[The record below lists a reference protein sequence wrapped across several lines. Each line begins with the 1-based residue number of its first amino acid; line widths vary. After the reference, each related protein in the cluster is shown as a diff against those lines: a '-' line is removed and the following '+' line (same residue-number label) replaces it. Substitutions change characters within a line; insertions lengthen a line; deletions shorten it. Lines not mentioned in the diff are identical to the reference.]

1 MWFTCRH
8 PVPSEKKLPMPDSA
22 ELEQKIIDAIYRGAC
37 DPTELERA
45 IELIGQYFDS
55 SGASLGEFDQV
66 NPEAQFTVGVG
77 ITDAAFLRSYARY
90 ADFDPAPMKFAALQT
105 GTATTTDR
113 IFTPEFLRT
122 CMFLNEFF
130 RPYGI
135 EGTLGAPLLS
145 AAGRFAIIGMHQG
158 TGQDSFDDDH
168 IIRLER
174 LTPHL
179 ARALQIR
186 RVFLQSQTRHEL
198 LESIVNRNTAGIIAI
213 SAEGPSLFVYAAA
226 RAIANARDGISL
238 DRQGRLLP
246 ADHAAAKR
254 LAALQSDVLRGGAGG
269 LIYIKRPSD
278 RPAYVALVA
287 PLPSTEDILQR
298 TRRGILIVIHDP
310 SRRIVSTVQRL
321 AHVLQV
327 RLGAAKVVEALLA
340 GIELKDYSEREGIS
354 MNTVKFHLK
363 TAFERTGSRSQADLA
378 RRALLAINDLGA
390 YFADS

>member
-1 MWFTCRH
+1 
-8 PVPSEKKLPMPDSA
+8 MPDSA

-37 DPTELERA
+37 DPQELERA
-45 IELIGQYFDS
+45 IDLIGQYFDS
-55 SGASLGEFDQV
+55 SGVSLGEFDQV
-66 NPEAQFTVGVG
+66 NPEAEFTVGVG

-90 ADFDPAPMKFAALQT
+90 ADSDPAPMKFAALQT

-113 IFTPEFLRT
+113 MFAPEFLRT
-122 CMFLNEFF
+122 CVFLNEFF

-158 TGQDSFDDDH
+158 TGQASFDDDH
-168 IIRLER
+168 VIRLER

-186 RVFLQSQTRHEL
+186 RLFLQSQTRHEL
-198 LESIVNRNTAGIIAI
+198 LESIVNRNAAGVIAI
-213 SAEGPSLFVYAAA
+213 SREGPSLFVNAAA
-226 RAIANARDGISL
+226 RAIAGARDGISL

-254 LAALQSDVLRGGAGG
+254 LAALQSEVLRGGAGG
-269 LIYIKRPSD
+269 LIHIKRPSD
-278 RPAYVALVA
+278 RPAYVVLVA
-287 PLPSTEDILQR
+287 PLPSTEDILLR

-310 SRRIVSTVQRL
+310 SQRIVATAQRL
-321 AHVLQV
+321 AHMLHVP
-327 RLGAAKVVEALLA
+327 LGAAKVVEALLD
-340 GIELKDYSEREGIS
+340 GTELKDYAEREGIS

-390 YFADS
+390 YFADG